1 MQPLLVRLDY
11 SRLIDDTPEKD
22 FTTTLC
28 TLLYYDFCDN
38 LVSVFTAANS
48 NSSGRSK
55 HVDGRHLKIRDGKH
69 VEGKYCGKVHLP
81 GT

>member
-28 TLLYYDFCDN
+28 TLL
-38 LVSVFTAANS
+38 
-48 NSSGRSK
+48 
-55 HVDGRHLKIRDGKH
+55 
-69 VEGKYCGKVHLP
+69 
-81 GT
+81 